1 MCLFL
6 VRSMTGFGRGA
17 VTTQSHQLTVEVR
30 SVNHRFLEIH
40 TKFPKEWMESEV
52 VAKKL
57 ITESF
62 SRGKFDIHIFL
73 KELHEGETNISINWP
88 LLQGYIRVKEQLAE
102 NIPLKTDWSMQE
114 IMALEDVLIIEQ
126 QEISPEQLIQA
137 VEQALKRAIE
147 GLSQMRESEG
157 EKLLEVLEAHIGEL
171 QQLIERMHALANNAV
186 HKYRERLKERIEQ
199 FTNGHLLDDRLL
211 TEVAI
216 FAERIDI
223 SEEID
228 RLQSHVQQFLETLSA
243 KEAIG
248 RKLDF
253 LMQEMHREIN
263 TIGSKNQSAECS
275 IAVVEAKAI
284 VEKMREQVQ
293 NIE

>member
-1 MCLFL
+1 MCRFL

-17 VTTQSHQLTVEVR
+17 VTTESHQLTVEVR

-57 ITESF
+57 VTESF
-62 SRGKFDIHIFL
+62 ARGKFDIHIFL

-88 LLQGYIRVKEQLAE
+88 LLQSYIRVKEQLAD

-114 IMALEDVLIIEQ
+114 IMALDEVLIIEQ
-126 QEISPEQLIQA
+126 QEISPEKLTAA
-137 VEQALKRAIE
+137 VETALKQAIA
-147 GLSQMRESEG
+147 GLLQMRNSEG
-157 EKLLEVLEAHIGEL
+157 EKLLEVLVALIGEL
-171 QQLIERMHALANNAV
+171 QQLIERIDGLSNQAV
-186 HKYRERLKERIEQ
+186 QKYRERLQERIEQ
-199 FTNGHLLDDRLL
+199 FTNGHLLEDRLL

-223 SEEID
+223 CEELD
-228 RLQSHVQQFLETLSA
+228 RLRSHIEQFLNTLREG
-243 KEAIG
+243 EAIG

-263 TIGSKNQSAECS
+263 TIGSKNQSADCS

>member
-1 MCLFL
+1 
-6 VRSMTGFGRGA
+6 MTGFGRGA
-17 VTTQSHQLTVEVR
+17 VTTDNHQLTVEVR
-30 SVNHRFLEIH
+30 SVNHRFLEIQ
-40 TKFPKEWMESEV
+40 TKFPKEWMETEV
-52 VAKKL
+52 IAKKM

-62 SRGKFDIHIFL
+62 ARGKFDLHIYV
-73 KELHEGETNISINWP
+73 KELHAGETSISVNWP
-88 LLQGYIRVKEQLAE
+88 LLQGYIRVKEKLAE
-102 NIPLKTDWSMQE
+102 KMPVKENWSMQE
-114 IMALEDVLIIEQ
+114 IIALENVLMVEQ
-126 QEISPEQLIQA
+126 QELSSKQLVEA
-137 VEQALKRAIE
+137 VEKALQQAII
-147 GLSQMRESEG
+147 GLRQMRESEG
-157 EKLLEVLEAHIGEL
+157 EKLLEVLQAHIGEL
-171 QQLIERMHALANNAV
+171 QQLIERIYEKSGDAV
-186 HKYRERLKERIEQ
+186 QKYRQRLKERIEQ
-199 FTNGHLLDDRLL
+199 FTEGHLLEDRLL

-223 SEEID
+223 SEELD
-228 RLQSHVQQFLETLSA
+228 RLQSHFQQFSETLQSD
-243 KEAIG
+243 EAIG